1 MEINPAKRTREE
13 YEREHEDTRAAPGSG
28 FDDSFSTK
36 RQHVDPTTELI
47 NNVCKDIRRLGE
59 NPNISNQIDDI
70 AYISNPIVAEFEKID
85 QLRSA
90 ILDTVYAVI
99 IEQPH
104 KIHALANLV
113 LICNSKNFVVAK
125 YVVEFLHGK
134 VQGLLDSIGQEVEIK
149 EGLDREGAG
158 VFNDIKCVLKFFS
171 SLAPIIEGYA
181 ITNVFT
187 QLLQF
192 AIELQEITPSKRH
205 GIAQEIYYNVL
216 ISVPYLLSNDKS
228 PEIIEKIDNIIE
240 LAQKFNIVETES
252 VLLQPFDSRMGN
264 YELPY
269 IPKKLIDLILPSL
282 TILQMSNWEDFKLFI
297 DFSPFLGPIIDE
309 ALKNNPISNDIV
321 KHSLPQFSLPS
332 IDIISKYSPH
342 ENSIDKLWKYNS
354 RILFQVY
361 NNSTEFET
369 VPTIDTY
376 LGLFF
381 KDIAFDILTNLSF
394 NKNEAAIQLSIL
406 DLFYAKD
413 LFTAP
418 GTSIDQLTEINK
430 ANQAGENIPALS
442 TWKIEDVAVESI
454 LTMIFQ
460 LPTPLHPEIYY
471 YTVLIA
477 CCRESPESIAP
488 VFGRAIRFF
497 YNHLETLDYELK
509 LRFLDWMTTQISNFE
524 YSWKWD
530 EWVADSERLS
540 GLKYHPRRN
549 FIKNLIAKEIRLSNK
564 SRIKDSFVTMVPSG
578 GPASTTTGVGSD
590 DEEEEETEGVDT
602 NAADGGT
609 TTIVHLSEFNQYLDI
624 SMMAP
629 NSDQYILDYD
639 VELYG
644 TEEVKETLEKLYEQ
658 KREQIKGKSLI
669 TAQDEIMYNF
679 PNPDLPYHESA
690 TKVYEFVVSHHKT
703 NDEFSALCQE
713 ILASLESHSNPKK
726 FLINLIF
733 QTYAYIGSRSIYS
746 VVSILSRDIEKLKH
760 LSGAAKFDTDE
771 TITDSPKS
779 ASEEENTLPQQWIID
794 AIFRIWVHQP
804 QVVFL
809 ILEYLIEFG
818 IVDAKHIVTKALE
831 SNLIIDNVSCM
842 ESVNRILSTANKDL
856 IVVLFEQIVAN
867 LNKIQVEEKIGEG
880 ENDSQWLF
888 FEYLGLLKSYLR
900 KYIKNNTKVDY
911 FDELK
916 ELFGAVENVKAK
928 DEILEWIVE
937 CDV

>member
-1 MEINPAKRTREE
+1 MDVNPAKRTRDE
-13 YEREHEDTRAAPGSG
+13 YERDHEDTHTHTAPTSAL
-28 FDDSFSTK
+28 DESFSTK

-59 NPNISNQIDDI
+59 NPNIANQIDDI

-85 QLRSA
+85 ELRSA

-113 LICNSKNFVVAK
+113 LVCNSKNFVVAK
-125 YVVEFLHGK
+125 YVVEFLHAK
-134 VQGLLDSIGQEVEIK
+134 VQGLLDSVGQEVEIK
-149 EGLDREGAG
+149 EGFDKEGAG

-171 SLAPIIEGYA
+171 SLAPIIEGYG
-181 ITNVFT
+181 IVNIFS

-192 AIELQEITPSKRH
+192 AIDLQESTPKRH

-228 PEIIEKIDNIIE
+228 PEILEKIDSIIE
-240 LAQKFNIVETES
+240 LAKKFNIVETES
-252 VLLQPFDSRMGN
+252 VLLQPFDSRLGN

-269 IPKKLIDLILPSL
+269 VPKKLINLILPSL
-282 TILQMSNWEDFKLFI
+282 STLQESKWEDFKLFI
-297 DFSPFLGPIIDE
+297 DFAPFLDPIIEE
-309 ALKNNPISNDIV
+309 ALKNNTISNDIV

-332 IDIISKYSPH
+332 VETILKYSPH
-342 ENSIDKLWKYNS
+342 VNSIDRLWKHNS
-354 RILFQVY
+354 RLLFQVY
-361 NNSTEFET
+361 NNSTDFET
-369 VPTIDTY
+369 VPRIETY

-418 GTSIDQLTEINK
+418 GSSIDQLAEVNK
-430 ANQAGENIPALS
+430 ANQAGENTPALS

-509 LRFLDWMTTQISNFE
+509 VRFLDWMTTQISNFE

-530 EWVADSERLS
+530 EWVGDSERLA

-564 SRIKDSFVTMVPSG
+564 SRIKDSFVSMVQNRPI
-578 GPASTTTGVGSD
+578 STTTGDVS
-590 DEEEEETEGVDT
+590 DEEVEDADS
-602 NAADGGT
+602 NAADAG

-629 NSDQYILDYD
+629 NSEQYVLDYD

-644 TEEVKETLEKLYEQ
+644 TDEVKDTLIKLYEQ
-658 KREQIKGKSLI
+658 KKEQIKGKSLV
-669 TAQDEIMYNF
+669 TAQDEIIYNF
-679 PNPDLPYHESA
+679 ANPDLPYNESA
-690 TKVYEFVVSHHKT
+690 TKVYEFVVAHWKT
-703 NDEFSALCQE
+703 NDEFSTLCQD
-713 ILASLESHSNPKK
+713 ILTSLESHPNPMQ
-726 FLINLIF
+726 FLVNLVF

-746 VVSILSRDIEKLKH
+746 VVSILSRDINKLKH
-760 LSGAAKFDTDE
+760 LSGATITYANDEPHFDTPE
-771 TITDSPKS
+771 LTP
-779 ASEEENTLPQQWIID
+779 EEVTLRQQWIID
-794 AIFRIWVHQP
+794 AIFRVWIHQP

-842 ESVNRILSTANKDL
+842 ESVNRILGSANKEL
-856 IVVLFEQIVAN
+856 IIVLFNQIVTN
-867 LNKIQVEEKIGEG
+867 LNKVQFGDKIEE
-880 ENDSQWLF
+880 DSDDQWLF
-888 FEYLGLLKSYLR
+888 VEYLGLLKSYLR

-911 FDELK
+911 IDELK
-916 ELFGAVENVKAK
+916 ELFGAVENAKAK
-928 DEILEWIVE
+928 EEILQWVDE